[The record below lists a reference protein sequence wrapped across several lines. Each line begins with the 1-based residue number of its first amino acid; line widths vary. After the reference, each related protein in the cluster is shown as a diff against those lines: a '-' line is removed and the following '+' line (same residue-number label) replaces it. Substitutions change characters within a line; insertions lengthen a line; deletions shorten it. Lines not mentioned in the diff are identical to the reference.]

1 MFFSRAFARD
11 VEHGKL
17 RPNFTMPPVSVNQNF
32 VERL

>member
-1 MFFSRAFARD
+1 MLRRRFFARS

-17 RPNFTMPPVSVNQNF
+17 RPNFTMPPVSVNQNR